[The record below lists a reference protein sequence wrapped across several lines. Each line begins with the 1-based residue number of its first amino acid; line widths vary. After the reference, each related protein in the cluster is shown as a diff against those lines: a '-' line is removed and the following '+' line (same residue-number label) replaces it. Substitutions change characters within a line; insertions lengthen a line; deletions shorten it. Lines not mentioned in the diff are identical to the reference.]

1 MRSSGDAPE
10 VTWRSEAFSVAAR
23 SRSVS
28 MEKGCG
34 VMRTELSAGDVGPFR
49 GAAGNHSIEGE
60 RRHTRGASPAAGEG
74 WRRESLRWGGRA
86 AGIAADRGR
95 VWVPVQIK
103 ENCMHSLRQRINA
116 RDESGF
122 TLIEL
127 LVVLIII
134 GILLAIAVPSYLHF
148 KDQAQQKAAASDV
161 RQAMPAAESYY
172 QDNNNTYTNISKAA
186 LLNIDGGLST
196 DI

>member
-34 VMRTELSAGDVGPFR
+34 VMRTELSAGRVAPFR

-60 RRHTRGASPAAGEG
+60 RRPPPGVSPAAGEG
-74 WRRESLRWGGRA
+74 WSAESLARGGRV

-116 RDESGF
+116 RDESG
-122 TLIEL
+122 
-127 LVVLIII
+127 
-134 GILLAIAVPSYLHF
+134 
-148 KDQAQQKAAASDV
+148 
-161 RQAMPAAESYY
+161 
-172 QDNNNTYTNISKAA
+172 
-186 LLNIDGGLST
+186 
-196 DI
+196 